1 MSEKKKVNETREKAT
16 EMVNKTSEVAK
27 NIWLA
32 GLGAYGKAF
41 DEAQEAYDR
50 VSEKMTGEST
60 KVFDELVEK
69 GRKLE
74 IETQKSATEARE
86 KAQTSIEERISK
98 VREALSFEGL
108 HFNRGSDL
116 SELNQK
122 IDALTKKV
130 DAISKA
136 VNPKEPSKPRAVK
149 KAASSE

>member
-1 MSEKKKVNETREKAT
+1 MTEKKKAT
-16 EMVNKTSEVAK
+16 DMVNRTSEVAK

-41 DEAQEAYDR
+41 DEAQEAYGR
-50 VSEKMTGEST
+50 VSEKMTGDTS
-60 KVFDELVEK
+60 KVFEELVEK

-74 IETQKSATEARE
+74 TETQKTATEARE
-86 KAQTSIEERISK
+86 KAQTTIEERISK
-98 VREALSFEGL
+98 VRESLSFENL
-108 HFNRGSDL
+108 HLNRGADL
-116 SELNQK
+116 AELNQK

-136 VNPKEPSKPRAVK
+136 VNPKAASKPRTVK